1 MSDNEHESSNVIHES
16 SFFNKRKG
24 GAPKEIEDYITA
36 HSALFQ
42 EKEIPSTY
50 GKSKEEEPSRN
61 DPAKDAN

>member
-1 MSDNEHESSNVIHES
+1 MINNEHESSVIHES

-36 HSALFQ
+36 HLALFQ
-42 EKEIPSTY
+42 EKGIPLTY

-61 DPAKDAN
+61 HPAKDAN

>member
-1 MSDNEHESSNVIHES
+1 MINNEHESSVIHES
-16 SFFNKRKG
+16 SFFNKRKE

-42 EKEIPSTY
+42 EKEIPWTY

-61 DPAKDAN
+61 HPAKDAN